1 MRVLALL
8 VLPLCGVLSFGI
20 GRSDAPLA
28 KCPRDGDDP
37 NAAAT
42 CGKCHKDHY
51 DEWHGRSH
59 ANAWVDPI
67 YQAEL
72 KTKSK
77 PESCHACHIPSEDL
91 KRLGK
96 KPEVRKAG
104 GVYYTPSYIVEYI
117 VKNTVGTLLEGKT
130 PKEAAKTNSYATF
143 MTGAS
148 RQPSVAPILRLD
160 PNGGAGRL

>member
-77 PESCHACHIPSEDL
+77 PESCHACHIPSEVL

-96 KPEVRKAG
+96 KPEVRKELLDD
-104 GVYYTPSYIVEYI
+104 GVGCVACH
-117 VKNTVGTLLEGKT
+117 KVGDTIHG
-130 PKEAAKTNSYATF
+130 PFGAKTDAHPSEKDAVF
-143 MTGAS
+143 EGANPGS
-148 RQPSVAPILRLD
+148 
-160 PNGGAGRL
+160 